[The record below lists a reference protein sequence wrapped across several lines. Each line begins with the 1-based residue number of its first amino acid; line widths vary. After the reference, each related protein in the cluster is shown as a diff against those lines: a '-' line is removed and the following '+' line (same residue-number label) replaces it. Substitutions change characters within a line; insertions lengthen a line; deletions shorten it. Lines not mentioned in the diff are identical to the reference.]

1 MALFWENIKGFNKT
15 NDTTYYTWIH
25 FAPTSTAV
33 EQSNTPTIEL
43 TMDNVYNP
51 NKSLGHI
58 LTDGVNTSISKLWTF
73 TTAPLCQG
81 LKIQDSQ
88 KKEDHALI
96 TATYNTTSALRTV
109 YFSGAGSF
117 IWYKDSDTSNPY
129 LELTNSGTTI
139 YKPTTINNTLKVNN
153 ATTIEGKCTA
163 QYFNTTSDRRS
174 KTNITPVTQSM
185 LDLINRMNVYTFN
198 YIDNLQQ
205 RNLGVIAQE
214 LEDINI
220 DGFQLVDQDGLFLT
234 VKETKLI
241 YVLLGAVKELSKE
254 VKELKAKFGE

>member
-1 MALFWENIKGFNKT
+1 
-15 NDTTYYTWIH
+15 
-25 FAPTSTAV
+25 
-33 EQSNTPTIEL
+33 
-43 TMDNVYNP
+43 
-51 NKSLGHI
+51 
-58 LTDGVNTSISKLWTF
+58 
-73 TTAPLCQG
+73 
-81 LKIQDSQ
+81 
-88 KKEDHALI
+88 
-96 TATYNTTSALRTV
+96 
-109 YFSGAGSF
+109 
-117 IWYKDSDTSNPY
+117 
-129 LELTNSGTTI
+129 
-139 YKPTTINNTLKVNN
+139 
-153 ATTIEGKCTA
+153 
-163 QYFNTTSDRRS
+163 
-174 KTNITPVTQSM
+174 M